1 MLCLALLTLLGVDDA
16 SAAGYTPRA
25 DAEVLKDR
33 PNSSFGKKQA
43 MRIDGS
49 PVSESLVVFD
59 VTSLSGPVVKATLRI
74 YPTRGTNGTARLYR
88 TSTSWTETKVTWNTR
103 PARTTGVVA
112 SRDGFPANVWIELD
126 VTSQVRGAG
135 TYSFG
140 LATSASDGATFATR
154 EAARKPEL
162 VVAVAGGTEADA
174 KPPTAPAEL
183 SAGAASQTSIALSW
197 PGSSDDVGVT
207 GYGIYLDGAKV
218 LDVSGTSATV
228 GSLACGTS
236 YSFTVDARDAAGNRS
251 GQSAPLAAA
260 TAACDPSPP
269 PPARIL
275 WGTAA
280 GGGQYGFGN
289 APWDMR
295 ALDRFEQ
302 NAGKRVSIL
311 HFGQSFRNSDGSDS
325 DFPAGTMQLLRERGI
340 IPLLN
345 YAPQQSGRGVE
356 QPDFQ
361 LADIIEGR
369 HDAYLRRYA
378 AAVAAWGHPFFL
390 RFAHEMN
397 GAWYPWSELRNGNET
412 GEFVRAWRHVH
423 DIFRA
428 QGAGNATWVW
438 CPNVE
443 YWGTIKPLSSLYPGD
458 AYVDWT
464 CLDGYNWGTDP
475 AKPDAW
481 RSFEQLFRASYDL
494 VAETIAPDKPLMIG
508 ETGSTEIG
516 GSKATWLRNALLT
529 EIPRFPK
536 LKAFLYFNL
545 HDDGV
550 DWQIESSTS
559 AQTAFAQGIASDT
572 YAAR

>member
-1 MLCLALLTLLGVDDA
+1 
-16 SAAGYTPRA
+16 
-25 DAEVLKDR
+25 
-33 PNSSFGKKQA
+33 
-43 MRIDGS
+43 
-49 PVSESLVVFD
+49 
-59 VTSLSGPVVKATLRI
+59 
-74 YPTRGTNGTARLYR
+74 
-88 TSTSWTETKVTWNTR
+88 
-103 PARTTGVVA
+103 
-112 SRDGFPANVWIELD
+112 
-126 VTSQVRGAG
+126 
-135 TYSFG
+135 
-140 LATSASDGATFATR
+140 
-154 EAARKPEL
+154 
-162 VVAVAGGTEADA
+162 
-174 KPPTAPAEL
+174 
-183 SAGAASQTSIALSW
+183 
-197 PGSSDDVGVT
+197 
-207 GYGIYLDGAKV
+207 
-218 LDVSGTSATV
+218 
-228 GSLACGTS
+228 
-236 YSFTVDARDAAGNRS
+236 
-251 GQSAPLAAA
+251 
-260 TAACDPSPP
+260 
-269 PPARIL
+269 
-275 WGTAA
+275 
-280 GGGQYGFGN
+280 
-289 APWDMR
+289 MR

-311 HFGQSFRNSDGSDS
+311 HFGQSFRNSDGSES
-325 DFPAGTMQLLRERGI
+325 AFPAATMQLLRERGI

-345 YAPQQSGRGVE
+345 FAPQQSGGGIE

-378 AAVAAWGHPFFL
+378 ATVAAWGHPFFL

-397 GAWYPWSELRNGNET
+397 GAWYPWSELRNGNTT

-438 CPNVE
+438 CPNLE

-458 AYVDWT
+458 TYVDWT

-494 VAETIAPDKPLMIG
+494 VADTIAPDKPLMIG

-536 LKAFLYFNL
+536 LKALVYYNL

-550 DWQIESSTS
+550 DWHIESSPS

-572 YAAR
+572 YAGR

>member
-1 MLCLALLTLLGVDDA
+1 
-16 SAAGYTPRA
+16 
-25 DAEVLKDR
+25 
-33 PNSSFGKKQA
+33 
-43 MRIDGS
+43 
-49 PVSESLVVFD
+49 
-59 VTSLSGPVVKATLRI
+59 
-74 YPTRGTNGTARLYR
+74 
-88 TSTSWTETKVTWNTR
+88 
-103 PARTTGVVA
+103 
-112 SRDGFPANVWIELD
+112 
-126 VTSQVRGAG
+126 
-135 TYSFG
+135 
-140 LATSASDGATFATR
+140 
-154 EAARKPEL
+154 
-162 VVAVAGGTEADA
+162 
-174 KPPTAPAEL
+174 
-183 SAGAASQTSIALSW
+183 
-197 PGSSDDVGVT
+197 
-207 GYGIYLDGAKV
+207 
-218 LDVSGTSATV
+218 
-228 GSLACGTS
+228 
-236 YSFTVDARDAAGNRS
+236 
-251 GQSAPLAAA
+251 
-260 TAACDPSPP
+260 
-269 PPARIL
+269 
-275 WGTAA
+275 
-280 GGGQYGFGN
+280 
-289 APWDMR
+289 MR

-325 DFPAGTMQLLRERGI
+325 EFPAATMQLLRERGI

-369 HDAYLRRYA
+369 HDGYLRRYA
-378 AAVAAWGHPFFL
+378 AAVAAWGHPFFF

-397 GAWYPWSELRNGNET
+397 GAWYSWSELRNGNKT

-494 VAETIAPDKPLMIG
+494 VAETIAPAKPLMIG

-572 YAAR
+572 YTGSEFANLTDSPIRPPGD

>member
-1 MLCLALLTLLGVDDA
+1 
-16 SAAGYTPRA
+16 
-25 DAEVLKDR
+25 
-33 PNSSFGKKQA
+33 
-43 MRIDGS
+43 
-49 PVSESLVVFD
+49 
-59 VTSLSGPVVKATLRI
+59 
-74 YPTRGTNGTARLYR
+74 
-88 TSTSWTETKVTWNTR
+88 
-103 PARTTGVVA
+103 
-112 SRDGFPANVWIELD
+112 
-126 VTSQVRGAG
+126 
-135 TYSFG
+135 
-140 LATSASDGATFATR
+140 
-154 EAARKPEL
+154 
-162 VVAVAGGTEADA
+162 
-174 KPPTAPAEL
+174 
-183 SAGAASQTSIALSW
+183 
-197 PGSSDDVGVT
+197 
-207 GYGIYLDGAKV
+207 
-218 LDVSGTSATV
+218 
-228 GSLACGTS
+228 
-236 YSFTVDARDAAGNRS
+236 
-251 GQSAPLAAA
+251 
-260 TAACDPSPP
+260 
-269 PPARIL
+269 
-275 WGTAA
+275 
-280 GGGQYGFGN
+280 
-289 APWDMR
+289 MR

-325 DFPAGTMQLLRERGI
+325 DFPTGTMQLLRERGI

-345 YAPQQSGRGVE
+345 YAPQQSGRGIE

-494 VAETIAPDKPLMIG
+494 VAETIAPAKPLMIG